1 VIFQEGW
8 NKGCSG
14 QAIAPLTKAESMAA
28 GAWRVAS
35 VGSGQGKVVEACMG
49 MV

>member
-1 VIFQEGW
+1 VIFEGGW
-8 NKGCSG
+8 NKGWLG

-35 VGSGQGKVVEACMG
+35 VGSRQGKVSEARMG